1 MALLLVVL
9 TATSCSKAVEMP
21 RDQLENAPETH
32 PGYRIQ
38 MVDGSHYSAKRF
50 STTDSTLVIEKLNPS
65 DSHYD
70 KEKVPIVLS
79 MNDVQ
84 SVSKLELREGLSFA
98 LVATFGV
105 IIILL
110 MNPPSFPAT
119 D

>member
-1 MALLLVVL
+1 
-9 TATSCSKAVEMP
+9 
-21 RDQLENAPETH
+21 
-32 PGYRIQ
+32 